1 MFATL
6 LRRWRLAAPLALV
19 GMVSILVGAL
29 ALTPASAHA
38 DRPLTFSGSA
48 AAAQA
53 QLSGTVFVTAAFDAC
68 DTGSVTKHGNSSVTE
83 AASEPIAFAALLVA
97 AGNAQVTV
105 LAAPGVGQ
113 CFTSAKSTRT
123 GDGVGR
129 VTTTSL
135 LNGPIAELTALLSS
149 GTVKLFAIGGDAAS
163 SSSAWCKHEGTAHS
177 SSATSVFGGSGIGLG
192 PNATHP
198 FGQYVTAF
206 NPGITAHDITGQAN
220 QPIFGL
226 PPDYSGFLNV
236 QSATASGSHASATSA
251 AVEIFGPGFHE
262 VIAASHADI
271 HCPK

>member
-19 GMVSILVGAL
+19 GMVSILVGAM

-53 QLSGTVFVTAAFDAC
+53 QLSGTFFVTASFDAC
-68 DTGSVTKHGNSSVTE
+68 DTGSVTKHGNSSTTE
-83 AASEPIAFAALLVA
+83 AASEPIVFTGDLLAAGVEQFTILVA
-97 AGNAQVTV
+97 TG
-105 LAAPGVGQ
+105 PGQ
-113 CFTSAKSTRT
+113 CFTSAQSTRT

-135 LNGPIAELTALLSS
+135 LNGQIDEVTALSSS
-149 GTVKLFAIGGDAAS
+149 GTVKLFQIGGTAS
-163 SSSAWCKHEGTAHS
+163 SQSSAWCKHEGTAHS
-177 SSATSVFGGSGIGLG
+177 SSATSVFGFGVDA
-192 PNATHP
+192 NHP
-198 FGQYVTAF
+198 FGQYVTGF
-206 NPGITAHDITGQAN
+206 NPGFAAHDITGQAN

-226 PPDYSGFLNV
+226 PPDYFGFLNA
-236 QSATASGSHASATSA
+236 QSGSASGSHASASSA

>member
-19 GMVSILVGAL
+19 GMVSILVGAM

-53 QLSGTVFVTAAFDAC
+53 QLSGTFFVTASFDAC
-68 DTGSVTKHGNSSVTE
+68 DTGSVTKHGNSSTTE
-83 AASEPIAFAALLVA
+83 AASEPIAFLGLLAA
-97 AGNAQVTV
+97 AGNAQLSV

-135 LNGPIAELTALLSS
+135 LNGPIAETTALLSS
-149 GTVKLFAIGGDAAS
+149 GTVKLFAIGGDAS
-163 SSSAWCKHEGTAHS
+163 SASSAWCKHEGTAHS
-177 SSATSVFGGSGIGLG
+177 SSATSVTGFLVSA
-192 PNATHP
+192 NHP
-198 FGQYVTAF
+198 FGFYESGF
-206 NPGITAHDITGQAN
+206 NPGPTLHDITGQAN

-236 QSATASGSHASATSA
+236 QSATESGSHASATSI

-262 VIAASHADI
+262 VIGASHADI